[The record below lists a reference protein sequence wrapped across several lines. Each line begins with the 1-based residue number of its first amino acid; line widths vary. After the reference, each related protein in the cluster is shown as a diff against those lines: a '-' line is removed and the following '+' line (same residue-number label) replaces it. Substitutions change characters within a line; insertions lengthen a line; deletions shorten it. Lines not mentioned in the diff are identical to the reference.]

1 MINPFQASSRTQN
14 QWQWP
19 VAFTS
24 LVLGLMISFAWISQ
38 GVRNERDP
46 DVRQRVIEGKVD
58 LNVVK
63 QLEKVQVEVSKL
75 RTENTKL
82 QNAMAGSTNQAKV
95 LNEGLQSAKLLAG
108 LTEVTGP
115 GLTVVLMDSQKQEI
129 PEVDRIIHDYDVRN
143 VVNEL
148 WAAGAE
154 AIEINGNRLVGT
166 SSIRCVGPTVLVD
179 HRAVASPINIRV
191 IGDSDAMEGGLNLP
205 GGVLDTLRQQDAAM
219 VRLDR
224 VKQHRFKAY
233 TGSTER
239 RFATVP
245 KESTK

>member
-1 MINPFQASSRTQN
+1 MINPFQPSSRTQN

-24 LVLGLMISFAWISQ
+24 LVLGVMISFAWISQ
-38 GVRNERDP
+38 GVRTERDP
-46 DVRQRVIEGKVD
+46 EVGRRLVEGKID
-58 LNVVK
+58 LNVVQ

-75 RTENTKL
+75 RSENTKL

-95 LNEGLQSAKLLAG
+95 LNDSLQTAKLLAG
-108 LTEVTGP
+108 LTEVAGP
-115 GLTVVLMDSQKQEI
+115 GLTVVLTDSQKQEI

-154 AIEINGNRLVGT
+154 AIEINGNRLVAT
-166 SSIRCVGPTVLVD
+166 SSVRCVGPIVLVD
-179 HRAVASPINIRV
+179 HRQVAPPINIRV
-191 IGDSDAMEGGLNLP
+191 IGDADTMMGGLNLP

-219 VRLDR
+219 VRVDR

-245 KESTK
+245 KDSTK